1 MVRIGFGT
9 LRVQWAQWSASL
21 FPPGA
26 MHPYRDVRKDPTM
39 HVVDPAQ
46 AVVALSEAQKR
57 AAEQRIAAERLL
69 ERARLLE
76 ERLSAEA
83 QQARIASE
91 HAQLRQLSAEV
102 AFAEAAERDAAER
115 AEVCAK
121 ALGQCTEQR
130 ERAERAERAA
140 LDEAAAAEGVLR
152 ERRATRE
159 RLESEARA
167 AKAHIPPFGG
177 ETPSLEA
184 IDLLRE
190 LETET
195 GFNNEAAR
203 RVAARRAADEA
214 RRISR

>member
-1 MVRIGFGT
+1 M
-9 LRVQWAQWSASL
+9 Q
-21 FPPGA
+21 
-26 MHPYRDVRKDPTM
+26 
-39 HVVDPAQ
+39 VVDPAQ

-57 AAEQRIAAERLL
+57 AAGQRIAAERLL

-83 QQARIASE
+83 EQARIASE
-91 HAQLRQLSAEV
+91 YAQFRQLNAAAAS
-102 AFAEAAERDAAER
+102 AEAAERDAAER
-115 AEVCAK
+115 AEACAK
-121 ALGQCTEQR
+121 ALGRCTEDR

-140 LDEAAAAEGVLR
+140 LDEAAAAEGLLR
-152 ERRATRE
+152 ERRATCE
-159 RLESEARA
+159 RLQSEARA
-167 AKAHIPPFGG
+167 AKAHVPPVSG

-203 RVAARRAADEA
+203 RVAERRAADEA